1 MHSKSVNW
9 HSLCITFNY
18 LMKILRITKARTSTK
33 IQFKHLHAKIQW
45 HFKSVKIT
53 FPSNKKKMELI
64 YIIKVNATETSNW
77 ERMQC

>member
-45 HFKSVKIT
+45 HFKSVKIN
-53 FPSNKKKMELI
+53 FPSNKKKNGT
-64 YIIKVNATETSNW
+64 YIHYKSECNW
-77 ERMQC
+77 DK